1 MPENIPQWI
10 EDLTEDELLF
20 VKRFLLAS
28 GSLKQIASEYGVS
41 YPTLRGR
48 LDRLIDK
55 VRAREDPANTGSFDR
70 LVGLLVDEGVLLSST
85 ARTIVQAHKRDLKSA
100 VERVDGGLPLEQQPS
115 TLTGA

>member
-1 MPENIPQWI
+1 MLENIPRWI
-10 EDLTEDELLF
+10 EDLSEDELLF

-28 GSLKQIASEYGVS
+28 GSLKQLGSEYGVS
-41 YPTLRGR
+41 YPTLRAR

-70 LVGLLVDEGVLLSST
+70 LVGLLVDEGVLLTST

-100 VERVDGGLPLEQQPS
+100 VERADRGLPIEPPP
-115 TLTGA
+115 TPTEA